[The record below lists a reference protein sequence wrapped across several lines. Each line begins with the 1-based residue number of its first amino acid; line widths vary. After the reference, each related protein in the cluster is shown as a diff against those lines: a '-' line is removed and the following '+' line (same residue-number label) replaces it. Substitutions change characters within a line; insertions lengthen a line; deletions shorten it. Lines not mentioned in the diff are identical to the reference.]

1 MLSDKLQHIK
11 SPKKRKKDDGLRRWY
26 SDSEKFEAVKLWLIT
41 GNMPVVAASLNIP
54 LPTLKQW
61 RYSKWWDELVLD
73 IRSEKTLQMSNRLK
87 SIAEKALDITLD
99 RLENGDWIYDQRT
112 GDLKRKPVVMR
123 DAMQVAN
130 GFLDRHVELDKKP
143 FEEKAQQQVQDRLLA
158 LADAFANMSKK
169 TKRIEVLD
177 AVPIEKTSEM
187 DVLEQTGDGEEMGEE
202 DSEHE
207 ISTEE
212 EVNG

>member
-1 MLSDKLQHIK
+1 
-11 SPKKRKKDDGLRRWY
+11 
-26 SDSEKFEAVKLWLIT
+26 
-41 GNMPVVAASLNIP
+41 
-54 LPTLKQW
+54 
-61 RYSKWWDELVLD
+61 
-73 IRSEKTLQMSNRLK
+73 MSNRLK